1 MFLPHGNTPP
11 SDHVDGM
18 PEAHNG
24 TIHQAAANDDLAK
37 VSQFLDGGVDVN
49 GRDQACQTA
58 LHRAICNDSST
69 MVRLLLSRG
78 ADTSLRDDWD
88 PDWPDGFTPVENAA
102 RLDARAAMQEL
113 LAHGVN
119 VEASDAVYFAA
130 RENHAKMLKLLF
142 DTTESSMSDVA
153 RQQGLAIALRESAGQ
168 RSCELV
174 LWVLEMRGDERA
186 LDDHW
191 QGVLDCAFLQVFEG
205 LIALPPSL
213 HSQEYDQ
220 AIQVLEILIEARA
233 SINAHT
239 NDSSQWTALSFA
251 LQLDSPLKIVAF
263 LLDHGANVNLCAPGE
278 HSPFFQL
285 LEHPK
290 ATEEL
295 VTMFTDA
302 GAVIS
307 PPDARGQTVLHCVRK
322 ANIGSWLLTSGAN
335 LSAVDDQGE
344 TPLHKASSR
353 SNFDLVSLYLE
364 AGTPI
369 DQRNNLGWTPFM
381 QSRSASISKA
391 LLDRGA
397 NIHAASDQGITAI
410 HHAAKACDLELVS
423 LLLANGADIHALAP
437 REDRVSDPLVEHNTP
452 LHLAVASAH
461 GSMMGGALQVV
472 TALLDHGADIEA
484 KEGAGKTPLLLA
496 ISTEF
501 DSPYGRRPNE
511 QVVSYLLERGADHH
525 AVDDSGKSAVQLADE
540 RHYMFGGTGKF
551 ERKPLPPRSSRDWN
565 VGPGRGRGRGAQ
577 GRSSLHP

>member
-1 MFLPHGNTPP
+1 MFLPHDNTPP

-18 PEAHNG
+18 PEAHNS
-24 TIHQAAANDDLAK
+24 TIHQAAANDDLAR
-37 VSQFLDGGVDVN
+37 VSQLLDGGVDVN
-49 GRDQACQTA
+49 GRDQARQTA
-58 LHRAICNDSST
+58 LHQAIYNDSST

-78 ADTSLRDDWD
+78 ADTSLRDDWE
-88 PDWPDGFTPVENAA
+88 PDWPDGFIPVETAA
-102 RLDARAAMQEL
+102 HLNARAAMQEL

-119 VEASDAVYFAA
+119 IEASDAVYVAA

-142 DTTESSMSDVA
+142 DTTESSMSDMP

-168 RSCELV
+168 RSSKLV

-186 LDDHW
+186 LDDYW
-191 QGVLDCAFLQVFEG
+191 QGALDCAFLQVFEG
-205 LIALPPSL
+205 LIALPPSF
-213 HSQEYDQ
+213 HYQEYDL
-220 AIQVLEILIEARA
+220 AIQVLEILIEAGA

-239 NDSSQWTALSFA
+239 DDSLQCTALSLA
-251 LQLDSPLKIVAF
+251 LQLDSPLRIVAF
-263 LLDHGANVNLCAPGE
+263 LLDYGADVNLCAPGE
-278 HSPFFQL
+278 HSPFSQL
-285 LEHPK
+285 LEDPQ

-295 VTMFTDA
+295 MKMFIDA

-335 LSAVDDQGE
+335 LSAVDDEGE

-381 QSRSASISKA
+381 QSSSASISKA
-391 LLDRGA
+391 LLDHGA

-410 HHAAKACDLELVS
+410 HHAAKACNLELVS
-423 LLLANGADIHALAP
+423 LLLANGADIHVLAS
-437 REDRVSDPLVEHNTP
+437 REDRVSDPIVEHNTP

-461 GSMMGGALQVV
+461 GASMGGALQLV
-472 TALLDHGADIEA
+472 TALLDYGADIEA

-501 DSPYGRRPNE
+501 DGFYSRKSNE
-511 QVVSYLLERGADHH
+511 QVVNYLLERGADPH
-525 AVDDSGKSAVQLADE
+525 AVDDSGRSAVQLADE

-551 ERKPLPPRSSRDWN
+551 ERKPLPPRSSQDWN
-565 VGPGRGRGRGAQ
+565 VGPGIGRGRGRGA
-577 GRSSLHP
+577 